1 VLYVYGVS
9 RLLRNEP
16 GLVLGAVGVIAIT
29 ITISELLA
37 NRVAFTSA
45 YNWFHM

>member
-1 VLYVYGVS
+1 LS
-9 RLLRNEP
+9 RLLRDKP
-16 GLVLGAVGVIAIT
+16 GLVLGAVGAIAIT

-37 NRVAFTSA
+37 NRVVFTSS

>member
-1 VLYVYGVS
+1 MADKKPCQWDF
-9 RLLRNEP
+9 RLADEH
-16 GLVLGAVGVIAIT
+16 V
-29 ITISELLA
+29 SELLA